1 MLMQEDNP
9 HSNPIKLGSFKYH
22 CIDNDSMPT
31 VMDYIKVHPDFQM
44 PTNFYQL
51 SSEQQRD
58 LAIRQLGE
66 DEWRVAKGKVK
77 AAKLEKQLL
86 KRKGIPSGHTYSAA
100 KRLVGD
106 EMFYL
111 PIRYDFRGRVVMRVP
126 YINYQ
131 AADHGKAL
139 VKFAD
144 PKPID
149 QRTQH
154 WLLIELANQYG
165 AKLDKMDFSTRKNT
179 MLGKLDEIEA
189 VARMVDDDGS

>member
-1 MLMQEDNP
+1 
-9 HSNPIKLGSFKYH
+9 
-22 CIDNDSMPT
+22 
-31 VMDYIKVHPDFQM
+31 MDYIKVHPDFQM

-77 AAKLEKQLL
+77 AAKLEQQLL

-111 PIRYDFRGRVVMRVP
+111 PIRYDFRGRVVMRFHTST
-126 YINYQ
+126 IRLLTM
-131 AADHGKAL
+131 AK
-139 VKFAD
+139 
-144 PKPID
+144 
-149 QRTQH
+149 H
-154 WLLIELANQYG
+154 WSSLLTLSLLIKG
-165 AKLDKMDFSTRKNT
+165 HSTGCSLN
-179 MLGKLDEIEA
+179 
-189 VARMVDDDGS
+189 